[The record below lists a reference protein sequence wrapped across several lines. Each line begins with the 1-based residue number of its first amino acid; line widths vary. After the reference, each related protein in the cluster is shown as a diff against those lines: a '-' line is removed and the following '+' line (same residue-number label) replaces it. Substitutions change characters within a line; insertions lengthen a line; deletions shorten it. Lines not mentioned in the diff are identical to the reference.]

1 MKKIAVFV
9 EGQTEQVFASELVKQ
24 IFGHI
29 KVAVEELQL
38 MGKEGSR
45 YVRTIRSVDTE
56 SSTDYFFRIYDCQG
70 GNIESTVKSEIREQF
85 PILINE
91 SFSFIIGIRD
101 VYPLPDL
108 DMLKSMMD
116 RELPSNTM
124 LPIKIFLAVREIE
137 AWFLAEEKHYSL
149 IDESLTIPHINKIV
163 GFDIMTNS
171 TETINHPSLT
181 LKTIYQSVGKD
192 YKKKKWETERTVYC
206 IDYENLY
213 LNVRKRNESLNEL
226 LICLDGLIS

>member
-56 SSTDYFFRIYDCQG
+56 SSTDYFFRIYDCHG

-85 PILINE
+85 P
-91 SFSFIIGIRD
+91 
-101 VYPLPDL
+101 VV
-108 DMLKSMMD
+108 MHK
-116 RELPSNTM
+116 
-124 LPIKIFLAVREIE
+124 V
-137 AWFLAEEKHYSL
+137 
-149 IDESLTIPHINKIV
+149 
-163 GFDIMTNS
+163 
-171 TETINHPSLT
+171 
-181 LKTIYQSVGKD
+181 
-192 YKKKKWETERTVYC
+192 
-206 IDYENLY
+206 
-213 LNVRKRNESLNEL
+213 
-226 LICLDGLIS
+226 

>member
-56 SSTDYFFRIYDCQG
+56 SSTDYFFRIYDCHG
-70 GNIESTVKSEIREQF
+70 GDIESTVKSEIREQF

-108 DMLKSMMD
+108 DMLKSMMNK
-116 RELPSNTM
+116 ELPSNTM
-124 LPIKIFLAVREIE
+124 LPIKIFLAVREVE
-137 AWFLAEEKHYSL
+137 AWFLAEEKHYPL
-149 IDESLTIPHINKIV
+149 IDESLTIPHVNKIV
-163 GFDIMTNS
+163 GFDITTIS
-171 TETINHPSLT
+171 TETIDHPSIV

-192 YKKKKWETERTVYC
+192 YKKRKWEAERTVYC

-226 LICLDGLIS
+226 LTCLDGLIL